1 MDYKNLS
8 LIELSELIQDKKTT
22 SAEIYKYFLDRALK
36 YNDELNAFNT
46 LPTEE
51 LSRSSTI
58 PLKGGECEPS
68 NLPTFQPSNPPLP
81 IAVKDLFCEK

>member
-8 LIELSELIQDKKTT
+8 LIELSELIQDKKAT
-22 SAEIYKYFLDRALK
+22 SAEIYEYFLDRALK

-46 LPTEE
+46 LPSEFSLTHHSEGRRIHDRE
-51 LSRSSTI
+51 SLD
-58 PLKGGECEPS
+58 PS
-68 NLPTFQPSNPPLP
+68 QTQDDRNKLP